1 MTDIAEANAQLIGL
15 FLECFFTGA
24 CCVWGYIIG
33 SDFAGLYIG
42 VYYMYFTQY
51 VAILRRKVHEGM
63 SLWLP
68 AAGILIWVLATCVC

>member
-42 VYYMYFTQY
+42 VYYMYFKIGRAH
-51 VAILRRKVHEGM
+51 V
-63 SLWLP
+63 
-68 AAGILIWVLATCVC
+68 